1 MTHDDGIVALDVYHL
16 WVAGSKLLPGVA
28 DQFRAARDELTRS
41 AGYDEVFRRSP
52 SIGGTFHGPAH
63 AGWTRFREAMIDALT
78 DSETNMTAA
87 AEALCLAAR
96 ELENTDVMNGRSIE
110 DFTGD
115 GSGGQY

>member
-1 MTHDDGIVALDVYHL
+1 MAHDDGIVALDVYHL

-41 AGYDEVFRRSP
+41 SWHDEAFRRSP

-63 AGWTRFREAMIDALT
+63 TGWLRFREAMADALN

-87 AEALCLAAR
+87 ADALRLAAR
-96 ELENTDVMNGRSIE
+96 ELEHTDVMNARSIE